1 MNARLF
7 PGNWRPLAQEAAFAA
22 RVGFDCL
29 QLVAYDEGI
38 DAARLGAPLD
48 EAGATLR
55 EAGLGMVLE
64 IVVRV
69 DRDGRTAAGV
79 TPFGALEACLP
90 TIRALAVDR
99 VHLHLAPTVLLSPA
113 EVAGVED
120 GALDDLAAGVEL
132 AETVGFRLGLE
143 HNEPRLGLFSDL
155 TRVRGALAA
164 VPQLGFVW
172 DVNHAPPD
180 ALDELLELTPRL
192 TLLHVS
198 DCPLPELNAHF
209 PLGEGSLPL
218 TGYLRALLER
228 GWRARRCSRS
238 AATRASAASA
248 ATPTRRAGGVASPA
262 ARGARR
268 RARARGVECGR
279 GEALLPRRRGAARRL
294 RRALRGT

>member
-1 MNARLF
+1 VPVAATNRRDGGQVAVGMNARLF

-22 RVGFDCL
+22 GVGFDCL

-38 DAARLGAPLD
+38 DAVRLGAPLD

-69 DRDGRTAAGV
+69 DRDGRTAGGV

-90 TIRALAVDR
+90 AIRALAVDR
-99 VHLHLAPTVLLSPA
+99 VHLHLAPTALLSAA
-113 EVAGVED
+113 EVAAVED
-120 GALDDLAAGVEL
+120 GALEDLAAGVEL
-132 AETVGFRLGLE
+132 AEAVGFRLGLE

-155 TRVRGALAA
+155 ARVRGALEA
-164 VPQLGFVW
+164 VPRLGFVW

-192 TLLHVS
+192 SLLHVS
-198 DCPLPELNAHF
+198 DCPLPELNAHY

-218 TGYLRALLER
+218 AGYLRALLER
-228 GWRARRCSRS
+228 GWAGPAVLEIGGHPRFGGFGRDTDAALEASHRQLRAAL
-238 AATRASAASA
+238 AAAR
-248 ATPTRRAGGVASPA
+248 VPA
-262 ARGARR
+262 A
-268 RARARGVECGR
+268 
-279 GEALLPRRRGAARRL
+279 
-294 RRALRGT
+294 